1 MAKPTYYP
9 DWATQTVTLP
19 GTGNTNKIRPKE
31 TIRNVGMDFGQI
43 MTCEEMNWI
52 LNNLGLWVHY
62 IVDEFFP
69 TLPNTYLPLV
79 GTKITMGGDATGSVT
94 WNGNKEVTL
103 SIQVVD
109 NSHNHLSANITD
121 ATSSSVTPNVLVK
134 RDGNGGIYA
143 GDTYVC
149 GTSATDAATIFFRNF
164 STQTIGNISSTP
176 ASGGNLSIT
185 RLNPTNGAATASIY
199 MYDAGYIQL
208 TSPRSANAQDTTNGN
223 ALVRLDYLNS
233 RLSSLQTTLQN
244 NINTVQNNLNNVNTN
259 LTNSINNNVATL
271 NNRITQVQSSLQTQI
286 TNNYNYANGTFVRDI
301 RLGSTIA
308 WPRDRGEIESFAY
321 RAPSGCVVMGMDI
334 YSRPGSPD
342 EFTGI
347 YSKPVQKNVNGTWYT
362 VGQL

>member
-31 TIRNVGMDFGQI
+31 TIRTVGMDFGQI
-43 MTCEEMNWI
+43 ITCEELNWL
-52 LNNLGLWVHY
+52 LNNLGLWIHY
-62 IVDEFFP
+62 IVDEFMP

-79 GTKITMGGDATGSVT
+79 GTKITMAGDATGSVT
-94 WNGNKEVTL
+94 WNGSPAVTL

-121 ATSSSVTPNVLVK
+121 ATSSTVTPNVLVK

-164 STQTIGNISSTP
+164 SNQTVGNISSTP
-176 ASGGNLSIT
+176 ASGGYLSVS
-185 RLNPTNGAATASIY
+185 RLNPANGSQTAVVT
-199 MYDAGYIQL
+199 MWDGGYVTL
-208 TSPRSANAQDTTNGN
+208 TSPRTNNAQDTVNGN

-233 RLSSLQTTLQN
+233 RLNTLQTTLQN
-244 NINTVQNNLNNVNTN
+244 NINSVNTN
-259 LTNSINNNVATL
+259 LTNYINSQINTV
-271 NNRITQVQSSLQTQI
+271 NNRITNVQNSLQGQI
-286 TNNYNYANGTFVRDI
+286 TDNYNYANATFVRDV

-308 WPRDRGEIESFAY
+308 WPRARDQIESFAY

-334 YSRPGSPD
+334 WSAEGKPD
-342 EFTGI
+342 EFTAI
-347 YSKPVQKNVNGTWYT
+347 YSKPVQKNINGTWYT

>member
-69 TLPNTYLPLV
+69 TLPKTYLPLV
-79 GTKITMGGDATGSVT
+79 GTKITMAGDATGNVT

-121 ATSSSVTPNVLVK
+121 ATSSTVTPNVLVK

-149 GTSATDAATIFFRNF
+149 GTSASDAATIFFRNF
-164 STQTIGNISSTP
+164 AGQTITNISSTP
-176 ASGGNLSIT
+176 TSGGSFSIT
-185 RLNPTNGAATASIY
+185 RLNPTNGASTASIY
-199 MYDAGYIQL
+199 LYDAGYVQL
-208 TSPRSANAQDTTNGN
+208 TSPRSANGQDTTNGN

-259 LTNSINNNVATL
+259 LTNSINNNVTTL
-271 NNRITQVQSSLQTQI
+271 NNRITSVQTSLQNQI
-286 TNNYNYANGTFVRDI
+286 TNNYNTANATFVRDI
-301 RLGSTIA
+301 RLGSLGSTG
-308 WPRDRGEIESFAY
+308 RTGGESFSWRCPASSFMNGLDVKS
-321 RAPSGCVVMGMDI
+321 RSGHEDELDVMYWRQI
-334 YSRPGSPD
+334 
-342 EFTGI
+342 
-347 YSKPVQKNVNGTWYT
+347 QKNVNGSWYNI
-362 VGQL
+362 GQL

>member
-52 LNNLGLWVHY
+52 LNNYGLWVHY

-69 TLPNTYLPLV
+69 TLPKTYLPLV
-79 GTKITMGGDATGSVT
+79 GTKITMAGDATGSVT

-121 ATSSSVTPNVLVK
+121 ATSSTVTPNVLVK

-164 STQTIGNISSTP
+164 SNQTIGNISSTP
-176 ASGGNLSIT
+176 ASGGNLTIS
-185 RLNPTNGAATASIY
+185 RLNPSNGAGTASVVL
-199 MYDAGYIQL
+199 YDAGYVQL
-208 TSPRSANAQDTTNGN
+208 TSPRTASAQDTANGN

-244 NINTVQNNLNNVNTN
+244 NINTVQNNVNTVQNNLNNVNTS
-259 LTNSINNNVATL
+259 LTNSINSNVATL
-271 NNRITQVQSSLQTQI
+271 NNRITNVQTSLQNQI
-286 TNNYNYANGTFVRDI
+286 TNNLNSANATFVRGLRFGARQTFEER
-301 RLGSTIA
+301 RLNERMAGGVMTSWADYGGSNY
-308 WPRDRGEIESFAY
+308 WVGL
-321 RAPSGCVVMGMDI
+321 
-334 YSRPGSPD
+334 RPMQ
-342 EFTGI
+342 
-347 YSKPVQKNVNGTWYT
+347 YNVNGNWVTAGYT
-362 VGQL
+362 

>member
-69 TLPNTYLPLV
+69 TLPKTYLPLV
-79 GTKITMGGDATGSVT
+79 GTKITMAGDATGNVT
-94 WNGNKEVTL
+94 WNGSPAVTL

-121 ATSSSVTPNVLVK
+121 ATSSTVTPNVLVK

-149 GTSATDAATIFFRNF
+149 GTSTTDAATIFFRNF
-164 STQTIGNISSTP
+164 ATQTIGNISSTY
-176 ASGGNLSIT
+176 ATGGSLQIS
-185 RLNPTNGAATASIY
+185 RLNPANGATTASLTLS
-199 MYDAGYIQL
+199 DGGYTLI
-208 TSPRSANAQDTTNGN
+208 TSPRTNNGQDTANGN

-259 LTNSINNNVATL
+259 LTNSINSNVATL
-271 NNRITQVQSSLQTQI
+271 NNRITNVQTSLQNQI
-286 TNNYNYANGTFVRDI
+286 TNNYNYANGTFVRDN
-301 RLGSTIA
+301 RLGAEISTH
-308 WPRDRGEIESFAY
+308 RENLGHESFVY
-321 RAPSGCVVMGMDI
+321 RAASGCVVTGFNVHSSGSSQDEFVDM
-334 YSRPGSPD
+334 YSR
-342 EFTGI
+342 
-347 YSKPVQKNVNGTWYT
+347 PVQKNVNGTWYT
-362 VGQL
+362 VGQS